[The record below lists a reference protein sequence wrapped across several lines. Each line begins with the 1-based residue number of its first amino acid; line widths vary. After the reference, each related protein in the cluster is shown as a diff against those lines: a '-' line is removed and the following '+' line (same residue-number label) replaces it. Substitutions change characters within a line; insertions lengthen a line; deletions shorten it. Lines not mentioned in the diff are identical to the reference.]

1 MNCNV
6 EVSKEFKFAISS
18 NRCPACSKQIINAG
32 NMTAFPGLCQSIE
45 TFLTNADGYGLTLDS
60 LGLDTGTTLGSDL
73 AGKVAESLATKLIT
87 SFNINMPGEKGKGNR
102 TSADIEVYEDEQSVS
117 VDPETGIRLESFDK
131 RKSQTALQKARDEA
145 LQEALADQ
153 GMEFGAQV
161 LLSDNP
167 IVNTLEAVQRQKQ
180 LAAQEKIANGG
191 APGGVR
197 RSG

>member
-1 MNCNV
+1 MRCCNCNV
-6 EVSKEFKFAISS
+6 EVSKEFKFAISQ

-32 NMTAFPGLCQSIE
+32 NMTAFPNLCQSIE
-45 TFLTNADGYGLTLDS
+45 TFLTNADGYGLSAMPFDV
-60 LGLDTGTTLGSDL
+60 GL
-73 AGKVAESLATKLIT
+73 AGQVAESLATRIIT
-87 SFNINMPGEKGKGNR
+87 NFNVNTPGEKGKGNR
-102 TSADIEVYEDEQSVS
+102 TSADIEVYEDEPSVS
-117 VDPETGIRLESFDK
+117 VDPETGTRLESFDK

-145 LQEALADQ
+145 LQGALADQ
-153 GMEFGAQV
+153 GMEFGDQV